1 MTRAIWR
8 LKRRGALYD
17 RLLIY
22 GFIAFFL
29 FLLLLAALTSPP
41 QYRFNDTLGLA
52 IISTAFFAMYYVILR
67 LLPSA
72 VEVRFTED
80 GLVVRGRRG
89 FTVPRDVVVS
99 NNVVCI
105 RKSPAG
111 LRLHVIHG
119 LVEYSFPLS
128 QRQYDELINALSTYW
143 GWEPPECPRV
153 RIEVG
158 PVTPTTPEAP
168 ETPEASASSTMP
180 GGVLWRWGAG
190 KYNIMYYI
198 GLGGT
203 VFYLFYLAIGLLL
216 VAGVIAWLLHW
227 NGFLAD
233 LIVVVIA
240 IAIVSVIG
248 IRMLRVLRWL
258 MYGDVREIVLTSDG
272 FTITDRRGN
281 TFFISRDDALDS
293 ICVGGTT
300 LMTPIGNVP
309 PTGSNIEF
317 VLLIDYNGVTY
328 RVPMLR
334 GEFNRLQEVLSRAWG
349 RSIRGC

>member
-8 LKRRGALYD
+8 LKRRGPLFD
-17 RLLIY
+17 RAFFY
-22 GFIAFFL
+22 GFLAFIA

-41 QYRFNDTLGLA
+41 QYRFAYTLFIAIFFTAALA
-52 IISTAFFAMYYVILR
+52 VSYAILR

-89 FTVPRDVVVS
+89 FTVPRDVVVN

-119 LVEYSFPLS
+119 LVEYSLPLS
-128 QRQYDELINALSTYW
+128 QRQYDELVNALGTYW

-168 ETPEASASSTMP
+168 ETPEASAPSTMP
-180 GGVLWRWGAG
+180 RGVLWRWGAG
-190 KYNIMYYI
+190 KYNVMFYIVVGVIVFYMLYYI
-198 GLGGT
+198 VST
-203 VFYLFYLAIGLLL
+203 
-216 VAGVIAWLLHW
+216 
-227 NGFLAD
+227 
-233 LIVVVIA
+233 LI
-240 IAIVSVIG
+240 S
-248 IRMLRVLRWL
+248 LRVITEGVLIALAVMFGLAGISARWTYRYYKRRL
-258 MYGDVREIVLTSDG
+258 VSDVRSITLTYDG
-272 FTITDRRGN
+272 FTITDKSGN
-281 TFFISRDDALDS
+281 TFFIPRDDALDS

-300 LMTPIGNVP
+300 LVPSIGNAP
-309 PTGSNIEF
+309 PTGSNIEYI
-317 VLLIDYNGVTY
+317 LLINYNGVTY

>member
-1 MTRAIWR
+1 MVRAIWR

-17 RLLIY
+17 RLFIY
-22 GFIAFFL
+22 GLIAFFL

-89 FTVPRDVVVS
+89 FTVPRDVVVN

-143 GWEPPECPRV
+143 GWEPPECPRI

-168 ETPEASASSTMP
+168 GVSAPSTMP
-180 GGVLWRWGAG
+180 GGVLWRWSMG
-190 KYNIMYYI
+190 KYNVMFYIAVGVIVFYMLYYI
-198 GLGGT
+198 VST
-203 VFYLFYLAIGLLL
+203 
-216 VAGVIAWLLHW
+216 
-227 NGFLAD
+227 
-233 LIVVVIA
+233 LI
-240 IAIVSVIG
+240 S
-248 IRMLRVLRWL
+248 LRVITEGVLIALAVMFGLAGISARWTYRYYKRILRS
-258 MYGDVREIVLTSDG
+258 DVREIVLTSDG
-272 FTITDRRGN
+272 FTITDKNGN
-281 TFFISRDDALDS
+281 TFFIPRDEALDS

-300 LMTPIGNVP
+300 LLPSFGNAP
-309 PTGSNIEF
+309 LTGSNIEF
-317 VLLIDYNGVTY
+317 VLLINYNGVTY

>member
-1 MTRAIWR
+1 MVRAIWR

-17 RLLIY
+17 RLFIY
-22 GFIAFFL
+22 GLIAFFL

-89 FTVPRDVVVS
+89 FTVPRDVVVN

-143 GWEPPECPRV
+143 GWEPPECSRI

-168 ETPEASASSTMP
+168 GVSAPSTMP
-180 GGVLWRWGAG
+180 GGVLWRWSMG
-190 KYNIMYYI
+190 KYNVMFYIAVGVIVFYMLYYI
-198 GLGGT
+198 VST
-203 VFYLFYLAIGLLL
+203 
-216 VAGVIAWLLHW
+216 
-227 NGFLAD
+227 
-233 LIVVVIA
+233 LI
-240 IAIVSVIG
+240 S
-248 IRMLRVLRWL
+248 LRVITEGVLIALAVMFGLAGISARWTYRYYKRILRS
-258 MYGDVREIVLTSDG
+258 DVREIVLTSDG
-272 FTITDRRGN
+272 FTITDKNGN
-281 TFFISRDDALDS
+281 TFFIPRDDALDS
-293 ICVGGTT
+293 ICVGGIT
-300 LMTPIGNVP
+300 LLPSIGNAP

-317 VLLIDYNGVTY
+317 VLLINYNGVTY

>member
-1 MTRAIWR
+1 
-8 LKRRGALYD
+8 
-17 RLLIY
+17 
-22 GFIAFFL
+22 FIA

-41 QYRFNDTLGLA
+41 QYRFAYTLFIAIFFTAALA
-52 IISTAFFAMYYVILR
+52 VSYAILR

-128 QRQYDELINALSTYW
+128 QRQYDELVNALSTYW
-143 GWEPPECPRV
+143 GWTPPECPRV
-153 RIEVG
+153 K
-158 PVTPTTPEAP
+158 PVAPEA
-168 ETPEASASSTMP
+168 TPSV
-180 GGVLWRWGAG
+180 GGDVLWRWSVG
-190 KYNIMYYI
+190 KYNVMFYIAVGVIVFYMLYYI
-198 GLGGT
+198 VST
-203 VFYLFYLAIGLLL
+203 
-216 VAGVIAWLLHW
+216 
-227 NGFLAD
+227 
-233 LIVVVIA
+233 LI
-240 IAIVSVIG
+240 S
-248 IRMLRVLRWL
+248 LRVITEGVLIALAVMFGLAGISARWTYRYYKRILRS
-258 MYGDVREIVLTSDG
+258 DVRSITLTYDG
-272 FTITDRRGN
+272 FIITDKSGN
-281 TFFISRDDALDS
+281 TFFIPRDEALDS

-300 LMTPIGNVP
+300 LLPPIGNAP
-309 PTGSNIEF
+309 PTGSNIEYILF
-317 VLLIDYNGVTY
+317 INYNGVTY

>member
-8 LKRRGALYD
+8 LKRRGPLYD
-17 RLLIY
+17 RLFIY

-41 QYRFNDTLGLA
+41 QYRFNDTLGVA
-52 IISTAFFAMYYVILR
+52 IISTAFFAMYYIILR

-143 GWEPPECPRV
+143 GWEPPECPRI

-158 PVTPTTPEAP
+158 PVTPTTPE
-168 ETPEASASSTMP
+168 TPEASAPSTMP
-180 GGVLWRWGAG
+180 GGVLWRWSVG
-190 KYNIMYYI
+190 KYNVMFYIVVGVIVFYMLYYI
-198 GLGGT
+198 VST
-203 VFYLFYLAIGLLL
+203 
-216 VAGVIAWLLHW
+216 
-227 NGFLAD
+227 
-233 LIVVVIA
+233 LI
-240 IAIVSVIG
+240 S
-248 IRMLRVLRWL
+248 LRVITEGVLIALAVMFGLAGISARWTYRYYKRRL
-258 MYGDVREIVLTSDG
+258 VSDVRSITLTYDG
-272 FTITDRRGN
+272 FTITDRSGN

-300 LMTPIGNVP
+300 LMPPIGNVP
-309 PTGSNIEF
+309 PTGSNIEY

>member
-1 MTRAIWR
+1 MVRAIWR

-17 RLLIY
+17 RLFIY
-22 GFIAFFL
+22 GLIAFFL

-89 FTVPRDVVVS
+89 FTVPRDVVVN

-128 QRQYDELINALSTYW
+128 QRQYDELVNALGTYW

-158 PVTPTTPEAP
+158 HVTPITPETSAP
-168 ETPEASASSTMP
+168 STMP

-190 KYNIMYYI
+190 KYNVMFYIVVGVIVFYMLYYI
-198 GLGGT
+198 VST
-203 VFYLFYLAIGLLL
+203 
-216 VAGVIAWLLHW
+216 
-227 NGFLAD
+227 
-233 LIVVVIA
+233 LI
-240 IAIVSVIG
+240 S
-248 IRMLRVLRWL
+248 LRVITEGVLIALAVMFGLAGISARWTYRYYKRRL
-258 MYGDVREIVLTSDG
+258 VSDVRSITLTYDG
-272 FTITDRRGN
+272 FTITDKSGN
-281 TFFISRDDALDS
+281 TFFIPRDDALDS
-293 ICVGGTT
+293 ICVGGTA
-300 LMTPIGNVP
+300 LVPSIGNAP
-309 PTGSNIEF
+309 PTGLNIEYI
-317 VLLIDYNGVTY
+317 LLINYNGVTY

>member
-1 MTRAIWR
+1 MVRAIWR

-17 RLLIY
+17 RLFIY
-22 GFIAFFL
+22 GLIAFFL

-89 FTVPRDVVVS
+89 FTVPRDVVVN

-158 PVTPTTPEAP
+158 HVTPTTPEA
-168 ETPEASASSTMP
+168 SAPSTMP
-180 GGVLWRWGAG
+180 GGVLWRWSVG
-190 KYNIMYYI
+190 KYNVMFYIVVGVIVFYMLYYI
-198 GLGGT
+198 VST
-203 VFYLFYLAIGLLL
+203 
-216 VAGVIAWLLHW
+216 
-227 NGFLAD
+227 
-233 LIVVVIA
+233 LI
-240 IAIVSVIG
+240 S
-248 IRMLRVLRWL
+248 LRVITEGVLIALAVMFGLASISARWTYRYYKRRL
-258 MYGDVREIVLTSDG
+258 VSDVRSITLTYDG
-272 FTITDRRGN
+272 FTITDKSGN
-281 TFFISRDDALDS
+281 TFFIPRDDALDS
-293 ICVGGTT
+293 ICVGGTA
-300 LMTPIGNVP
+300 LVPSIGNAP
-309 PTGSNIEF
+309 PTGSNIEYI
-317 VLLIDYNGVTY
+317 LLINYNGVTY